1 MKFRPFNCMP
11 VVVGLS
17 LAILGLGLAC
27 LEPQHSNYLERQDQ
41 QNPDYHS
48 E

>member
-1 MKFRPFNCMP
+1 MKIRPFNCMP
-11 VVVGLS
+11 AMVALS

-27 LEPQHSNYLERQDQ
+27 LEPQHSNYLEHQDQ
-41 QNPDYHS
+41 QTPDYRA